1 MLNAPMASRVSSSS
15 RLLLKLMCDHHH
27 TLQRIPNHP
36 RFYFLFSRQDTM
48 EPFYLYDLGIQIEN
62 KAIQRILCPMATELC
77 HLILAL
83 EQEDGMRQTLPNIE
97 ENAEKLAKATDELAS
112 AARR

>member
-1 MLNAPMASRVSSSS
+1 
-15 RLLLKLMCDHHH
+15 
-27 TLQRIPNHP
+27 
-36 RFYFLFSRQDTM
+36 M

-83 EQEDGMRQTLPNIE
+83 EQEDGMRQTLSNIE